1 MIFQLYSSLWEDSL
15 ASPLPEGEGMRR
27 ERAKLSLI
35 AAMFFWTRG
44 SISAFL
50 LLAGLPA
57 ATSSHADV
65 IAAMGAKH
73 ALPSTRLVGPVRTV
87 RQERVLF
94 VNPPGRPS
102 EWVEDERILADV
114 ARYDRAGRL
123 IEKTSYAPDG
133 AQSIRL
139 VRTYDAAGR
148 LTVERLYDA
157 ADRLWRTTDHMYD
170 AGGHLVL
177 AVNTDADG
185 DLWFRDVYRPNPDGT
200 PARVDHHDPDG
211 TLLHSAWFTYDEQ
224 GRIARRSLSDA
235 DGSAISGNA
244 YTYGP
249 TGRVVEVAT
258 QGRDGRLVSRWL
270 FRHDEH
276 GNEREWVE
284 LGADGALRKKEAY
297 AYEYDERGNW
307 LKRVTSEWVPRPGE
321 PAGAGVFEPA
331 EAVYR
336 TLAYDDAKK

>member
-1 MIFQLYSSLWEDSL
+1 MI
-15 ASPLPEGEGMRR
+15 
-27 ERAKLSLI
+27 
-35 AAMFFWTRG
+35 FWTRG
-44 SISAFL
+44 SIFAFL

-57 ATSSHADV
+57 VTSSHADV

-73 ALPSTRLVGPVRTV
+73 TLPSARLVGPVRTV

-102 EWVEDERILADV
+102 AWVEDERILTDV
-114 ARYDRAGRL
+114 VRYDRAGRL

-133 AQSIRL
+133 AQSVRL
-139 VRTYDAAGR
+139 VRTYDVAGR
-148 LTVERLYDA
+148 LAVERLSDA
-157 ADRLWRTTDHMYD
+157 ADRPWRMTDYEYD
-170 AGGHLVL
+170 TEGHLVL
-177 AVNTDADG
+177 AVSTDADG

-211 TLLHSAWFTYDEQ
+211 TLLHSARFTYDER

-235 DGSAISGNA
+235 DGSVISGNA
-244 YTYGP
+244 YTYGS
-249 TGRVVEVAT
+249 TGNVVEVAT
-258 QGRDGRLVSRWL
+258 QGRNGALVSRWL

-284 LGADGALRKKEAY
+284 LGAGGALRKKEAY
-297 AYEYDERGNW
+297 AYEYDGQGNW
-307 LKRVTSEWVPRPGE
+307 LKRVTSEWIPRPGG
-321 PAGAGVFEPA
+321 PAGAGIFEPA

-336 TLAYDDAKK
+336 TLTYDDSKK

>member
-1 MIFQLYSSLWEDSL
+1 MSHVYVSGCGPTEPQRKVCPSVSFHVFAWKHGVL
-15 ASPLPEGEGMRR
+15 
-27 ERAKLSLI
+27 
-35 AAMFFWTRG
+35 F
-44 SISAFL
+44 AFL
-50 LLAGLPA
+50 LLAGLA
-57 ATSSHADV
+57 ASEPGRADV

-73 ALPSTRLVGPVRTV
+73 ALPSTRLVGPIRTV

-94 VNPPGRPS
+94 VNPPGQPS
-102 EWVEDERILADV
+102 EWVEDERILTDV
-114 ARYDRAGRL
+114 ARYDRLDRL

-133 AQSIRL
+133 AQSVRL

-157 ADRLWRTTDHMYD
+157 ADRLWRTTDYTYD
-170 AGGHLVL
+170 AEGHLVL
-177 AVNTDADG
+177 AVSSDADG

-211 TLLHSAWFTYDEQ
+211 TLLHSARFTYDEQ

-249 TGRVVEVAT
+249 TGRVIEVAS
-258 QGRDGRLVSRWL
+258 QGRNGALVSRWL

-297 AYEYDERGNW
+297 AYEYDGRGNW
-307 LKRVTSEWVPRPGE
+307 LKRVTSEWVPRPDG

-336 TLAYDDAKK
+336 TLTYDDSKK